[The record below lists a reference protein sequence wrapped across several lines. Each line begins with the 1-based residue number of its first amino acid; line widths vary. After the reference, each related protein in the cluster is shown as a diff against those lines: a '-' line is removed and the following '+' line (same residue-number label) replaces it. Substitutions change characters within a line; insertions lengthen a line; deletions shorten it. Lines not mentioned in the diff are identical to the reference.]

1 MAGLPDLRSP
11 AALLEERIISPMKRV
26 QQKTERRISA
36 ALRLVLVALLLVLQ
50 IAVVVA
56 LSLVLKQKIYIAY
69 AVLEVVAVICVA
81 RIYIRPGSSS
91 YKPGWIILIMLAP
104 VVGLILYWLWNGN
117 QVKKK
122 LTLRPLPMPAETAEA
137 QQQSTWAQETF
148 TAHCPRW
155 DKVAE
160 YLRRQD
166 MPLFGGTELTYFP
179 TGEEYLEDLLSKLRK
194 AEKFIFLEY
203 YIASKGQIWDSICN
217 ILRQR
222 AAAGVEVNLIL
233 DDFGSMMTM
242 PPEEIDALRRD
253 GVWVQ
258 MFNPVHH
265 YVNRLYFNY
274 RDHRKIAVI
283 DGDIAYT
290 GGANLADEYAN
301 LIVRFGYWKDCG
313 LRLDGQGA
321 WGLTRQFMHL
331 WLRMGGELRDPW
343 DTYRP
348 RTSSDGGDFC
358 QPLVDGPD
366 NNPVNTVEDTY
377 QQLISNADRYI
388 WITTPY
394 LAIDEPMIR
403 TLSIAADSGVDV
415 RLMLPGIPDHKFAYM
430 VAQSYFGELLAHGVK
445 IYTYTPGLLHAKS
458 VVADGEVGFVGSVN
472 MDYRSFQ
479 LHFECGVLFTGS
491 AVASVEEDMRRTME
505 KSCQV
510 SLETWKKR
518 KWYVKLLGAVLRP
531 FAMWM

>member
-1 MAGLPDLRSP
+1 
-11 AALLEERIISPMKRV
+11 MKQV
-26 QQKTERRISA
+26 QRKTERRISA
-36 ALRLVLVALLLVLQ
+36 ALRLVLVALLLLLQ
-50 IAVVVA
+50 IAIVVA
-56 LSLVLKQKIYIAY
+56 LTQVLRQKAYIAY
-69 AVLEVVAVICVA
+69 AVLEIVAVFCVA

-91 YKPGWIILIMLAP
+91 YKPGWIILIMLVP
-104 VVGLILYWLWNGN
+104 VVGLILYFLWNGN

-122 LTLRPLPMPAETAEA
+122 LALKTMRMPPELPEVQESSDRAQAELARR
-137 QQQSTWAQETF
+137 W
-148 TAHCPRW
+148 PRW
-155 DKVAE
+155 AKLTE

-166 MPLFGGTELTYFP
+166 LPLFANTEMTYFP
-179 TGEEYLEDLLSKLRK
+179 TGEEYLEDLLARLEK
-194 AEKFIFLEY
+194 AQKFIFLEY
-203 YIASKGQIWDSICN
+203 YIASKGQIWDRICKV
-217 ILRQR
+217 LAER
-222 AAAGVEVNLIL
+222 AADGVEVNLIL

-242 PPEEIDALRRD
+242 PPEEIQALRQK
-253 GVWVQ
+253 GIWVQ

-283 DGDIAYT
+283 DGDVAYT

-313 LRLDGQGA
+313 LRLEGEGA
-321 WGLTRQFMHL
+321 WGFTRQFMHL

-343 DTYRP
+343 DAYRP
-348 RTSSDGGDFC
+348 CGGSSGSDLC

-377 QQLISNADRYI
+377 QQLIGSANRYV

-394 LAIDEPMIR
+394 LAIDEPMIH

-430 VAQSYFGELLAHGVK
+430 VAQSYFGELLEHDVK

-479 LHFECGVLFTGS
+479 LHFECGALFSGS
-491 AVASVEEDMRRTME
+491 AVAAVQEDMNRTME
-505 KSCQV
+505 KSRQV
-510 SLETWKKR
+510 TMESWKKR
-518 KWYVKLLGAVLRP
+518 KWYVKILGAVLRP

>member
-1 MAGLPDLRSP
+1 
-11 AALLEERIISPMKRV
+11 MKQIQR
-26 QQKTERRISA
+26 KTERRISA
-36 ALRLVLVALLLVLQ
+36 ALRLVLVALLLLLQ
-50 IAVVVA
+50 IAIVVA
-56 LSLVLKQKIYIAY
+56 LTQVLRQKAYIAY
-69 AVLEVVAVICVA
+69 AVLEIVAVFCVA

-91 YKPGWIILIMLAP
+91 YKPGWIILIMLVP
-104 VVGLILYWLWNGN
+104 VVGLILYFLWNGN

-122 LTLRPLPMPAETAEA
+122 LALKTMRMPPELPEVQESSDRAQAELARR
-137 QQQSTWAQETF
+137 W
-148 TAHCPRW
+148 PRW
-155 DKVAE
+155 AKLTE

-166 MPLFGGTELTYFP
+166 LPLFANTEMTYFP
-179 TGEEYLEDLLSKLRK
+179 TGEEYLEDLLARLEK
-194 AEKFIFLEY
+194 AQKFIFLEY
-203 YIASKGQIWDSICN
+203 YIASKGQIWDRICKV
-217 ILRQR
+217 LAER
-222 AAAGVEVNLIL
+222 AADGVEVNLIL

-242 PPEEIDALRRD
+242 PPEEIQALRQK
-253 GVWVQ
+253 GIWVQ

-283 DGDIAYT
+283 DGDVAYT

-313 LRLDGQGA
+313 LRLEGEGA
-321 WGLTRQFMHL
+321 WGFTRQFMYL
-331 WLRMGGELRDPW
+331 WLRIGGELREPW

-348 RTSSDGGDFC
+348 CGGVGGGDFC

-377 QQLISNADRYI
+377 QQLIGSANRYV

-394 LAIDEPMIR
+394 LAIDEPMIH

-430 VAQSYFGELLAHGVK
+430 VAQSYFGELLEHDVK

-479 LHFECGVLFTGS
+479 LHFECGALFSGS
-491 AVASVEEDMRRTME
+491 AVAAVQEDMNRTMD
-505 KSCQV
+505 KSQQV
-510 SLETWKKR
+510 TMVSWKKR
-518 KWYVKLLGAVLRP
+518 KWYVKILGAVLRP

>member
-1 MAGLPDLRSP
+1 
-11 AALLEERIISPMKRV
+11 MKQV
-26 QQKTERRISA
+26 QRKTERRISA
-36 ALRLVLVALLLVLQ
+36 ALRLVLVALLLLLQ
-50 IAVVVA
+50 IAIVVA
-56 LSLVLKQKIYIAY
+56 LTQVLRQKAYIAY
-69 AVLEVVAVICVA
+69 AVLEIVSVFCVA

-91 YKPGWIILIMLAP
+91 YKPGWIILIMLVP
-104 VVGLILYWLWNGN
+104 VVGLILYFLWNGN

-122 LTLRPLPMPAETAEA
+122 LALKTMRMPPELPEVQESSDRAQAELARR
-137 QQQSTWAQETF
+137 W
-148 TAHCPRW
+148 PRW
-155 DKVAE
+155 AKLTE

-166 MPLFGGTELTYFP
+166 LPLFANTEMTYFP
-179 TGEEYLEDLLSKLRK
+179 TGEEYLEDLLARLEK
-194 AEKFIFLEY
+194 AKKFIFLEY
-203 YIASKGQIWDSICN
+203 YIASKGQIWDRICK
-217 ILRQR
+217 ILAER
-222 AAAGVEVNLIL
+222 AADGVEVNLIL

-242 PPEEIDALRRD
+242 PPDEIQALRQK
-253 GVWVQ
+253 GIWVQ

-283 DGDIAYT
+283 DGDVAYT

-313 LRLDGQGA
+313 LRLEGEGA
-321 WGLTRQFMHL
+321 WGFTRQFMYL
-331 WLRMGGELRDPW
+331 WLRIGGELREPW

-348 RTSSDGGDFC
+348 CGGVGGGDFC

-377 QQLISNADRYI
+377 QQLIGSANRYV

-394 LAIDEPMIR
+394 LAIDEPMIH

-430 VAQSYFGELLAHGVK
+430 VAQSYFGELLEHAVK

-479 LHFECGVLFTGS
+479 LHFECGALFSGS
-491 AVASVEEDMRRTME
+491 AVAAVQEDMNRTME
-505 KSCQV
+505 KSRQV
-510 SLETWKKR
+510 TMEIWKKR
-518 KWYVKLLGAVLRP
+518 KWYVKILGAVLRP

>member
-1 MAGLPDLRSP
+1 
-11 AALLEERIISPMKRV
+11 MKQV
-26 QQKTERRISA
+26 QRKTERRISA
-36 ALRLVLVALLLVLQ
+36 ALRLVLVALLLLLQ
-50 IAVVVA
+50 ITIVVA
-56 LSLVLKQKIYIAY
+56 LTQVLRQKAYIAY
-69 AVLEVVAVICVA
+69 AVLEIVSVFCVA

-91 YKPGWIILIMLAP
+91 YKPGWIILIMLVP
-104 VVGLILYWLWNGN
+104 VVGLILYFLWNGN

-122 LTLRPLPMPAETAEA
+122 LALKTMRMPPELPEVQESSDRAQAELARR
-137 QQQSTWAQETF
+137 W
-148 TAHCPRW
+148 PRW
-155 DKVAE
+155 AKLTE

-166 MPLFGGTELTYFP
+166 LPLFANTEMTYFP
-179 TGEEYLEDLLSKLRK
+179 TGEEYLEDLLARLEK
-194 AEKFIFLEY
+194 AQKFIFLEY
-203 YIASKGQIWDSICN
+203 YIASKGQIWDRICKV
-217 ILRQR
+217 LAER
-222 AAAGVEVNLIL
+222 AADGVEVNLIL

-242 PPEEIDALRRD
+242 PPDEIQALRHK
-253 GVWVQ
+253 GIWVQ

-283 DGDIAYT
+283 DGDVAYT

-313 LRLDGQGA
+313 LRLEGEGA
-321 WGLTRQFMHL
+321 WGFTRQFMYL
-331 WLRMGGELRDPW
+331 WLRIGGELREPW

-348 RTSSDGGDFC
+348 CGGVGGGDFC

-377 QQLISNADRYI
+377 QQLIGSANRYV

-394 LAIDEPMIR
+394 LAIDEPMIH

-430 VAQSYFGELLAHGVK
+430 VAQSYFGELLEHDVK

-479 LHFECGVLFTGS
+479 LHFECGALFSGS
-491 AVASVEEDMRRTME
+491 AVAAVQEDMNRTME
-505 KSCQV
+505 KSRQV
-510 SLETWKKR
+510 TMESWKKR
-518 KWYVKLLGAVLRP
+518 KWYVKILGAVLRP

>member
-1 MAGLPDLRSP
+1 
-11 AALLEERIISPMKRV
+11 MKQIQR
-26 QQKTERRISA
+26 KTERRISA
-36 ALRLVLVALLLVLQ
+36 ALRLVLVAFLLLLQ
-50 IAVVVA
+50 IAIVVA
-56 LSLVLKQKIYIAY
+56 LTQVLRQKAYIAY
-69 AVLEVVAVICVA
+69 AVLEIVAVFCVA

-91 YKPGWIILIMLAP
+91 YKPGWIILIMLVP
-104 VVGLILYWLWNGN
+104 VVGLILYFLWNGN

-122 LTLRPLPMPAETAEA
+122 LALKTMRMPPELPEVQESSDRAQAELARR
-137 QQQSTWAQETF
+137 W
-148 TAHCPRW
+148 PRW
-155 DKVAE
+155 AKLTE

-166 MPLFGGTELTYFP
+166 LPLFANTEMTYFP
-179 TGEEYLEDLLSKLRK
+179 TGEEYLEDLLARLEK
-194 AEKFIFLEY
+194 AQKFIFLEY
-203 YIASKGQIWDSICN
+203 YIASKGQIWDRICKV
-217 ILRQR
+217 LAER
-222 AAAGVEVNLIL
+222 AADGVEVNLIL

-242 PPEEIDALRRD
+242 PPEEIQALRQK
-253 GVWVQ
+253 GIWVQ

-283 DGDIAYT
+283 DGDVAYT

-313 LRLDGQGA
+313 LRLEGEGA
-321 WGLTRQFMHL
+321 WGFTRQFMYL

-343 DTYRP
+343 DAYRP
-348 RTSSDGGDFC
+348 CGGSSGSDLC

-377 QQLISNADRYI
+377 QQLIGSANRYV

-394 LAIDEPMIR
+394 LAIDEPMIH

-430 VAQSYFGELLAHGVK
+430 VAQSYFGELLEHDVK

-479 LHFECGVLFTGS
+479 LHFECGALFSGS
-491 AVASVEEDMRRTME
+491 AVAAVQEDMSRTME
-505 KSCQV
+505 KSRQV
-510 SLETWKKR
+510 TMESWKKR
-518 KWYVKLLGAVLRP
+518 KWYVKILGAVLRP

>member
-1 MAGLPDLRSP
+1 
-11 AALLEERIISPMKRV
+11 MKQV
-26 QQKTERRISA
+26 QRKTERRISA
-36 ALRLVLVALLLVLQ
+36 ALRLVLVALLLLLQ
-50 IAVVVA
+50 IAIVVA
-56 LSLVLKQKIYIAY
+56 LTQVLRQKAYIAY
-69 AVLEVVAVICVA
+69 AVLEIVAVFCVA

-91 YKPGWIILIMLAP
+91 YKPGWIILIMLVP
-104 VVGLILYWLWNGN
+104 VVGLILYFLWNGN

-122 LTLRPLPMPAETAEA
+122 LALKTMRMPPELPEVQESSDRAQAELARR
-137 QQQSTWAQETF
+137 W
-148 TAHCPRW
+148 PRW
-155 DKVAE
+155 AKLTE

-166 MPLFGGTELTYFP
+166 LPLFANTEMTYFP
-179 TGEEYLEDLLSKLRK
+179 TGEEYLEDLLARLEK
-194 AEKFIFLEY
+194 AQKFIFLEY
-203 YIASKGQIWDSICN
+203 YIASKGQIWDRICKV
-217 ILRQR
+217 LAER
-222 AAAGVEVNLIL
+222 AADGVEVNLIL

-242 PPEEIDALRRD
+242 PPEEIQALRQK
-253 GVWVQ
+253 GIWVQ

-283 DGDIAYT
+283 DGDVAYT

-313 LRLDGQGA
+313 LRLEGEGA
-321 WGLTRQFMHL
+321 WGFTRQFMYL

-343 DTYRP
+343 DAYRP
-348 RTSSDGGDFC
+348 CGGSSGSDLC

-377 QQLISNADRYI
+377 QQLIGSANRYV

-394 LAIDEPMIR
+394 LAIDEPMIH

-430 VAQSYFGELLAHGVK
+430 VAQSYFGELLEHDVK

-479 LHFECGVLFTGS
+479 LHFECGALFSGS
-491 AVASVEEDMRRTME
+491 AVAAVQEDMNRTME
-505 KSCQV
+505 KSRQV
-510 SLETWKKR
+510 TMESWKKR
-518 KWYVKLLGAVLRP
+518 KWYVKILGAVLRP

>member
-1 MAGLPDLRSP
+1 
-11 AALLEERIISPMKRV
+11 MKQV
-26 QQKTERRISA
+26 QRKTERRISA
-36 ALRLVLVALLLVLQ
+36 ALRLVLVALLLLLQ
-50 IAVVVA
+50 IAIVVA
-56 LSLVLKQKIYIAY
+56 LTQVLRQKAYIAY
-69 AVLEVVAVICVA
+69 AVLEIVSVFCVA

-91 YKPGWIILIMLAP
+91 YKPGWIILIMLVP
-104 VVGLILYWLWNGN
+104 VVGLILYFLWNGN

-122 LTLRPLPMPAETAEA
+122 LALKTMRMPPELPEVQESSDRAQAELARR
-137 QQQSTWAQETF
+137 W
-148 TAHCPRW
+148 PRW
-155 DKVAE
+155 AKLTE

-166 MPLFGGTELTYFP
+166 LPLFANTEMTYFP
-179 TGEEYLEDLLSKLRK
+179 TGEEYLEDLLARLEK
-194 AEKFIFLEY
+194 AKIFIFLEY
-203 YIASKGQIWDSICN
+203 YIASKGQIWDRICKV
-217 ILRQR
+217 LAER
-222 AAAGVEVNLIL
+222 AADGVEVNLIL

-242 PPEEIDALRRD
+242 PPEEIQALRQK
-253 GVWVQ
+253 GIWVQ

-283 DGDIAYT
+283 DGDVAYT

-313 LRLDGQGA
+313 LRLEGEGA
-321 WGLTRQFMHL
+321 WGFTRQFMYL
-331 WLRMGGELRDPW
+331 WLRIGGELREPW

-348 RTSSDGGDFC
+348 CGGVGGGDFC

-377 QQLISNADRYI
+377 QQLIGSANRYV

-394 LAIDEPMIR
+394 LAIDEPMIH

-430 VAQSYFGELLAHGVK
+430 VAQSYFGELLEHDVK

-479 LHFECGVLFTGS
+479 LHFECGALFSGS
-491 AVASVEEDMRRTME
+491 AVAAVQEDMNRTME
-505 KSCQV
+505 KSRQV
-510 SLETWKKR
+510 TMESWKKR
-518 KWYVKLLGAVLRP
+518 KWYVKILGAVLRP

>member
-1 MAGLPDLRSP
+1 
-11 AALLEERIISPMKRV
+11 MKQV
-26 QQKTERRISA
+26 QRKTERRISA
-36 ALRLVLVALLLVLQ
+36 ALRLVLVALLLLLQ
-50 IAVVVA
+50 IAIVVA
-56 LSLVLKQKIYIAY
+56 LTQVLRQKAYIAY
-69 AVLEVVAVICVA
+69 AVLEIVAVFCVA

-91 YKPGWIILIMLAP
+91 YKPGWIILIMLVP
-104 VVGLILYWLWNGN
+104 VVGLILYFLWNGN

-122 LTLRPLPMPAETAEA
+122 LALKTMRMPPELPEVQESSDRAQAELARR
-137 QQQSTWAQETF
+137 W
-148 TAHCPRW
+148 PRW
-155 DKVAE
+155 AKLTE

-166 MPLFGGTELTYFP
+166 LPLFANTEMTYFP
-179 TGEEYLEDLLSKLRK
+179 TGEEYLEDLLARLEK
-194 AEKFIFLEY
+194 AQKFIFLEY
-203 YIASKGQIWDSICN
+203 YIASKGQIWDRICKV
-217 ILRQR
+217 LAER
-222 AAAGVEVNLIL
+222 AADGVEVNLIL

-242 PPEEIDALRRD
+242 PPEEIQALRQK
-253 GVWVQ
+253 GIWVQ

-283 DGDIAYT
+283 DGDVAYT

-313 LRLDGQGA
+313 LRLEGEGA
-321 WGLTRQFMHL
+321 WGFTRQFMYL
-331 WLRMGGELRDPW
+331 WLRIGGELREPW

-348 RTSSDGGDFC
+348 CGGVGGGDFC

-377 QQLISNADRYI
+377 QQLIGSANRYV

-394 LAIDEPMIR
+394 LAIDEPMIH

-430 VAQSYFGELLAHGVK
+430 VAQSYFGELLEHDVK

-479 LHFECGVLFTGS
+479 LHFECGALFSGS
-491 AVASVEEDMRRTME
+491 AVAAVQEDMNRTME
-505 KSCQV
+505 KSRQV
-510 SLETWKKR
+510 TTESWKKR
-518 KWYVKLLGAVLRP
+518 KWYVKILGAVLRP